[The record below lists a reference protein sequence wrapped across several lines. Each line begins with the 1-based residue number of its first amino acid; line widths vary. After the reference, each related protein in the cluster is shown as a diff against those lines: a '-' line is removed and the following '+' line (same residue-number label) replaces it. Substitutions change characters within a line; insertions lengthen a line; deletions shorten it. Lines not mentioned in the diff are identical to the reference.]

1 LVFSHAPTLPVRDT
15 RHTHAFVASHAY
27 TDQNADQHSHTDKH
41 AYTAPNSDTL
51 YGNTEQNAHANEY
64 TNTLRNAAYGYSMKL
79 NLESGSLLPYRNSK
93 LLHSILLF
101 ILLTSCAPSIGTGS
115 TPTAVIAGETA
126 TQPSVE
132 SEPTPRPTIEPF
144 RFVLPT
150 PGAEPVSGWRPP
162 LYPVPWAVS
171 AYDHFY
177 FTRPIAADNVN
188 WPLAE
193 YRYGGVYFGPGI
205 VHTGEDI
212 DANDGAPILAAGP
225 GTVVSA
231 GWGLY
236 SGAVDNHNDPY
247 GQAVVIK
254 HDFGYKGQQL
264 YTIYAHMSQVIALI
278 GQHVETG
285 DVVGLVGATGA
296 TTGPHLH
303 FEVRMGS
310 NTFFKTYN
318 PELWT
323 APPQGW
329 GVLVGR
335 ITDEDNELLNYYP
348 VEVRPSPSGVPL
360 RKALTYAVGA
370 VNSDPYYQENL
381 VLSDLPAG
389 IYKLTINYKDKDIQ
403 TWVEIYPG
411 QVTYFKFTDKNGF
424 EIVPPPTPK
433 PDWLPTATPTPKP
446 VR

>member
-1 LVFSHAPTLPVRDT
+1 MMKPDMSLRGGRSSRRSNLLLREGI
-15 RHTHAFVASHAY
+15 ASGFR
-27 TDQNADQHSHTDKH
+27 
-41 AYTAPNSDTL
+41 P
-51 YGNTEQNAHANEY
+51 
-64 TNTLRNAAYGYSMKL
+64 RNDIF
-79 NLESGSLLPYRNSK
+79 LLIIA
-93 LLHSILLF
+93 ILLAA
-101 ILLTSCAPSIGTGS
+101 CAPVNAGETGQ

-126 TQPSVE
+126 IQPPAGV
-132 SEPTPRPTIEPF
+132 EPTPRPTIEPF

-193 YRYGGVYFGPGI
+193 YRYGGVFFAPDI
-205 VHTGEDI
+205 VHTGVDI
-212 DANDGAPILAAGP
+212 DATEGTPILAAGP

-231 GWGLY
+231 DWGLFTEVP
-236 SGAVDNHNDPY
+236 GNITDPY

-254 HDFGYKGQQL
+254 HDFGYKGQPL
-264 YTIYAHMSQVIALI
+264 YTIYAHMSKIIAVA

-285 DVVGLVGATGA
+285 DVLGLVGATGA

-303 FEVRMGS
+303 FEVRWGG
-310 NTFFKTYN
+310 NTFYHTYN
-318 PELWT
+318 PELWM

-335 ITDEDNELLNYYP
+335 ITDEKGNLLNQYP
-348 VEVRPSPSGVPL
+348 FEVRPMPSEVPL
-360 RKALTYAVGA
+360 RKVNTYAKGA
-370 VNSDPYYQENL
+370 VNPDPYYQENL

-389 IYKLTINYKDKDIQ
+389 LYKITVRYKDKDQQ
-403 TWVEIYPG
+403 TWVDIYPG
-411 QVTYFKFTDKNGF
+411 QVTYFTFTDRDGF
-424 EIVPPPTPK
+424 QVHPPPIPTL
-433 PDWLPTATPTPKP
+433 DFLPATATAVP
-446 VR
+446 